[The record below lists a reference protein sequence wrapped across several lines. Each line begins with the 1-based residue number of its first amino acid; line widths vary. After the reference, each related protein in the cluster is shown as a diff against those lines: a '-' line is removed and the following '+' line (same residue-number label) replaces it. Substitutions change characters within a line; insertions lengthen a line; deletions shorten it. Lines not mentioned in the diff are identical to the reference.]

1 MVSAAP
7 FNSAQ
12 LDVLLRR
19 LLPDVQGEP
28 GRWAARIDSDIE
40 VYIVADEVGD
50 RMRIMVPVARV
61 DRSEVDLLWVLLLAN
76 YDRALDAKYAV
87 YENLVWATWSRR
99 LSWSDAVEV
108 EAAITDVICLARN
121 TGSTFAT
128 GDVVYRDEYPFITV
142 TG

>member
-61 DRSEVDLLWVLLLAN
+61 DRSEVDLL
-76 YDRALDAKYAV
+76 YAV